1 MSALFLVLDYND
13 ELQNNVRLPWVEEE
27 TDSVIFKIVYLS
39 IIYQVV
45 INATKESKQVKRKE
59 NDNE

>member
-27 TDSVIFKIVYLS
+27 RDSVIFKIVYLS